1 MDTLEDRNAALLG
14 SAVREWAR
22 RFGLESEADLVALAS
37 ELRDE
42 ARWPVYSPLS
52 ERESALIAD
61 HVREVPQERR
71 LEMARSALATKAQL
85 DAVALSSQQAARQVR
100 VSAPRLRQLADE
112 GRIWAY
118 RDGSQW
124 RIPLTQFHEGEL
136 LPGWEQVWAQIPDSA
151 TPVSVYRFLTIERDE
166 LRGWSVRDWLAAGE
180 PVDPVLDLV
189 RGWYGP

>member
-52 ERESALIAD
+52 GRESALIAE

-71 LEMARSALATKAQL
+71 LEMATSAMATKAQL
-85 DAVALSSQQAARQVR
+85 DAVALSSQQAAKQVR
-100 VSAPRLRQLADE
+100 VGAARLRQMADE

-118 RDGSQW
+118 RDGAQW
-124 RIPLTQFHEGEL
+124 RIPLTQFHDGEL
-136 LPGWEQVWAQIPDSA
+136 LPGWEQVWELIPDSA
-151 TPVSVYRFLTIERDE
+151 APVSVYRFLTIERDE
-166 LRGWSVRDWLAAGE
+166 LGGWSVRDWLAAGE
-180 PVDPVLDLV
+180 SVDPVLDLA

>member
-1 MDTLEDRNAALLG
+1 MTTLEDRNAALLG
-14 SAVREWAR
+14 SAVREWAH
-22 RFGLESEADLVALAS
+22 RFGLESQADLEALAA
-37 ELRDE
+37 ELRE
-42 ARWPVYSPLS
+42 ESRWPVYSPLS
-52 ERESALIAD
+52 ARESALVAG

-85 DAVALSSQQAARQVR
+85 DAVALSSQRAADQVR
-100 VSAPRLRQLADE
+100 VSAPRLRQMADE

-118 RDGSQW
+118 REGAQW

-136 LPGWEQVWAQIPDSA
+136 LPGWDQVWELIPGSA

-166 LRGWSVRDWLAAGE
+166 LGGWSVRDWLAAGE
-180 PVDPVLDLV
+180 PVDPVLDLA

>member
-52 ERESALIAD
+52 ERESALIAE

-71 LEMARSALATKAQL
+71 LEMATSAMATKARL
-85 DAVALSSQQAARQVR
+85 DAVALSSQQAAKKVR
-100 VSAPRLRQLADE
+100 VGAARLRQMADE
-112 GRIWAY
+112 ERIWAY
-118 RDGSQW
+118 RDGAQW
-124 RIPLTQFHEGEL
+124 RIPLTQFHDGEL
-136 LPGWEQVWAQIPDSA
+136 LPGWEQVWELIPGSA
-151 TPVSVYRFLTIERDE
+151 APVSVYRFLTIERDE
-166 LRGWSVRDWLAAGE
+166 LGGWSVRDWLAAGE
-180 PVDPVLDLV
+180 SVDPVLDLA